1 MGELLQPYSITAMPF
16 RFHRAR
22 PDKNF
27 TYVLFFFLS
36 LNRGNDDLATH
47 PRVAREI
54 PALPDERELQK
65 RGVDIGGRW
74 GPTLRWWWIERARA
88 RGELSTTTTTTDEAD
103 HNDSPRRGAALSDGG
118 GDDMEMHN
126 VSQGTTVAAGSRG
139 TSKSAA
145 AQEND
150 NAKTHMLSAAAG
162 VRPQPQPHRQHSVSR
177 VSVASSLAS
186 RPEPVRDVL
195 WWEGIDF
202 DDED

>member
-1 MGELLQPYSITAMPF
+1 MGELLQPYSITAVSF

-27 TYVLFFFLS
+27 TYVLFFLS

-88 RGELSTTTTTTDEAD
+88 RGELSTTTTTDEAD
-103 HNDSPRRGAALSDGG
+103 HNDSSRRGAALSDGG
-118 GDDMEMHN
+118 GDDMEMHH

-162 VRPQPQPHRQHSVSR
+162 VRPQPQPHRQHPVSR
-177 VSVASSLAS
+177 VSSVSSLAS